1 MASKIPLITLE
12 EHFVSRTITDYYA
25 SQGQQ
30 QVIPEQITDIMA
42 KLLELGP
49 KRLASMNNGKVS
61 IQVISHRPNTLP
73 IPPEICTATN
83 NELYDA
89 IQNSPDPTRFAAFA
103 MLPTAYPDAAAK
115 ELKRCV
121 ETLHFVGSL
130 IDNTTN
136 DKYYDDEFFWP
147 IFEAHQQ
154 LDVPVYLHGAPH
166 VLDKTSVYHGN
177 YPSAVSDFLANFGF
191 GWHSEVALHVL
202 KLFASRL
209 FDKHPRLKLI
219 LGHMGEHLPYTLERQ
234 HRLIQKTW
242 PVATRPQ
249 RHLLQV
255 WHENIYVT
263 TSGMFSMAPM
273 SCLIHMCCADKVL
286 YSVDYPFC
294 SNGEGLRFMSVL
306 RESGMINDEDF
317 SSIAYKNAERLLG
330 LRIPESNKVG
340 LEVNKEDTRLRP
352 WLSEDSANGDA
363 FPHSPLDTVREQVE

>member
-1 MASKIPLITLE
+1 MATKIPLITLE
-12 EHFVSRTITDYYA
+12 EHFVSKTITDYYV
-25 SQGQQ
+25 SQGQE
-30 QVIPEQITDIMA
+30 QVIPEKVMDIMS

-61 IQVISHRPNTLP
+61 IQVISHRPNTLA

-121 ETLHFVGSL
+121 EDLHFVGSL

-147 IFEAHQQ
+147 IFAAHEQ
-154 LDVPVYLHGAPH
+154 LGVPVYLHGAPH
-166 VLDKTSVYHGN
+166 VLDQSSAYHGN
-177 YPSAVSDFLANFGF
+177 YPPAVSDFLANFGF

-202 KLFASRL
+202 KLFASGL

-242 PVATRPQ
+242 PAATRPQ

-294 SNGEGLRFMSVL
+294 SNQEGLRFISAL

-317 SSIAYKNAERLLG
+317 ASIAYKNAERLLG
-330 LRIPESNKVG
+330 LRVPDSNKIG
-340 LEVNKEDTRLRP
+340 LEMGKDETRLRP
-352 WLSEDSANGDA
+352 WLSEDSANGDP
-363 FPHSPLDTVREQVE
+363 FPHSPLDTVRE